1 LSDASIDP
9 QAAIA
14 KDGSVAELVDY
25 VDRDVRYRSF
35 KADWLRVLPGDDEDE
50 EAREQCE
57 RYTIAIAPA
66 TRVSETKTHQHH
78 CWCAHPSR
86 SPSITELPVRFW
98 LGPWALI
105 GWRRVLAV
113 G

>member
-1 LSDASIDP
+1 VKLLPDLVSRQRICPLPRAAQRDLDGQPDALGWCDCSAMSDASIDP

-25 VDRDVRYRSF
+25 VDRDLDVRYRWF

-66 TRVSETKTHQHH
+66 TRT
-78 CWCAHPSR
+78 
-86 SPSITELPVRFW
+86 
-98 LGPWALI
+98 
-105 GWRRVLAV
+105 
-113 G
+113 